1 MGDRDRHDEHS
12 AAYRVVWGLGRCEFF
27 ATAPEADAR
36 ASELHAEMV
45 EEWPLLAGT
54 NDAALPRVIASET
67 TIGQNLETTW
77 EMRHV
82 EQ

>member
-1 MGDRDRHDEHS
+1 MS
-12 AAYRVVWGLGRCEFF
+12 ADAPSNTASADVD
-27 ATAPEADAR
+27 APEADAR

-82 EQ
+82 RTAR